1 MAKGHVMKIP
11 GRVLIGATAVVLLA
25 AAVATAPVG
34 AIDPPPEED
43 MARMTQMMNQMH
55 QSMQEM
61 QRDMQHM
68 PGMGAMHGRMGR
80 AMGTMEQM
88 RGMMR
93 EHREQMRRQCP
104 AVSPAPKKDG

>member
-43 MARMTQMMNQMH
+43 MARMTQMM
-55 QSMQEM
+55 
-61 QRDMQHM
+61 